1 HGPGGGKQHSDITN
15 WVAATFT
22 PVKVGSDTVYDLTA
36 PAK

>member
-1 HGPGGGKQHSDITN
+1 MMGGQGGGTSIAT

-22 PVKVGSDTVYDLTA
+22 KVTVGSATFYDLTA